1 MLQNKTELLIGPLKY
16 THVVQKI
23 NMQERKSVEVLET
36 ARTDRNFIK
45 DLGESEQKAQIRLLF
60 TGLDEINR
68 GIGSTSGTS
77 GLRGLI
83 ALFRCCPIV
92 SIKNDTISLSWGE
105 VGALQEPNDADSSID
120 GKSKVYNSFIPVALE
135 SIELE
140 NVPDLPNSI
149 QVTLNVARIDVRP
162 VTTDGN
168 LQYLT
173 DVAGGSPADDPRDAY
188 WLKKWIEQ
196 ILDSGGV
203 MEISADDFKEA
214 EFNWY
219 GSTIIGTPIQGD
231 TEHFTA
237 TISSSS
243 TTSEC
248 LVLSEACSLRHR
260 FAYNKLLG
268 KGVGTP
274 AHMGISSRMMSLDLV
289 FNNQESDNTYR
300 KFIKFKETSDRIIK
314 SENRLDRVVG
324 WYIKTPISKLLG
336 IRRNLTNSA
345 QERPGEGVYV
355 PLNILTEN
363 GDQPNMINCR
373 IDLAENNIDF
383 FKENEI
389 VLTSGGTDY
398 DGLKQ
403 YYDLVVQK
411 EFKFRTLLIDDN
423 KAAIQAIVGDT
434 DNDLYSMY
442 TLLWPIER
450 QILKFK
456 EESRFGI
463 VNADSIRAAFL
474 HHSIDKE
481 GKLRD
486 ALLKS
491 KISTGKVFATRRITF
506 GDKVYANWNIVRAA
520 IAGINLSDPEVMLIR
535 EEVSKIVD
543 TTFLTFDTTQDIAGI
558 KADLADLIT
567 GSFLGDRTSG
577 AIINDS
583 LSATVIATIAKNKWK
598 FHPDFADAIFK
609 VIVERSPKPPNL
621 PYAYSTDGIYSGFAK
636 LINSYVLNRD
646 GTESN
651 EESRLNILDQT
662 RNKKISSM
670 YPDLVLP
677 TYSELFG
684 EDRWQEFA
692 PTIDDLGI
700 ETFNQNEPVDR
711 AKEIAVS
718 PDDIVSPACW
728 FYVKRT
734 KNGPNG
740 LKTYARTYSDA
751 VNQVSPALSLSLRFN
766 TEEIDDLKELTP
778 LGSSSTTRGT
788 KTNRTLSQIIQNSL
802 EKHSRSN
809 PAGYR
814 EDIVNLATKFEQ
826 GFYNNPDNGSIK
838 VYIHHNGSHVV
849 SSNVTVP
856 GLGAEIYKVAKDA
869 KILEGDNSKLGRT
882 DADESLVTPLQ
893 REVKFHRHL
902 NSNTEKVIQS
912 SIDQVP
918 DDQYS
923 PERMFPAIKV
933 YLVDRRGNDII
944 ADDTLFS
951 VTALV
956 SVDITMDKD
965 DAPLAVIKLADPLYS
980 LQDDYF
986 DSRNVVGLE
995 DKEKKILNTLRAP
1008 DLDSYSKRYKLVQGR
1023 SVQIRMGYSSMAY
1036 NLPIVFT
1043 GRITEIVPGDQ
1054 LTIVAQG
1061 WKAELINRQV
1071 NFYNDDPKNWGA
1083 RDLAIQAITY
1093 SSADGFGDFY
1103 PEHDAQFI
1111 LRQMNAGDVTDMVQR
1126 VIQVN
1131 QNVDLEGRGTR
1142 GIGSSITN
1150 WIKTTVGLR
1159 SNDKDNRG
1167 FDTRLKNIWYPDTEL
1182 FNNVFGLS
1190 TKFGL
1195 MPSFMNDSWVIPL
1208 QPAWDV
1214 LQEASRHAWNCI
1226 VDVVPYDTYATIF
1239 MGHPDQPYFYTRGTS
1254 LSRKLYN
1261 KYKSSKTQNVRN
1273 TMHNLINTF
1282 LNSDRYFKDI
1292 DLGQYNNAIQ
1302 NNNTSTSGLTSAA
1315 GLGVGK
1321 VSLDLVALFIGQDPR
1336 KLEGIFSL
1344 KGFAKVNN
1352 PKLVENSGLPLATL
1366 QKIKDLGLYD
1376 NTEIHLFSY
1385 FYGIPIDQIISNW
1398 PSASRDIQEI
1408 LSVPD
1413 KDGTLA
1419 PYIESILNGLGWS
1432 SSYGEL
1438 IDQLNTYKLKIG
1450 RQLIKLNSY
1459 DTADGF
1465 VDFGELIRI
1474 CKDLIKFVESV
1485 KSESLYDKTKKIL
1498 DLCGLLIVELEKN
1511 NKRIPAGYRY
1521 YINGNSDNVDKDP
1534 RRLRFLGPP
1543 FETRHESHI
1552 QDNTGEIAILY
1563 RTLNQVIGKV
1573 EDTAPIS
1580 QSSILKSLG
1589 IDIQKINTSRVIDNL
1604 FLFKAFVYY
1613 FCLYASENSLPIIS
1627 SIEDTTGEP
1636 LPPNMKV
1643 FRVHH
1648 FTDND
1653 HNIIQNNIV
1662 ASTREMWNTVV
1673 IEHPAP
1679 GSAETVVSSS
1689 EELYTQGRIN
1699 AGANWLYYPKQEV
1712 TGVIGLQYH
1721 PGLTLSNKKI
1731 QVFTEL
1737 NCQSPDLAAK
1747 LACNRLAEGIKKMY
1761 RGNLLLLGKHIKPHD
1776 RIILADKYTKM
1787 KGPVEVESV
1796 IHHWNAEQGWITNI
1810 TPAAVCDANPGA
1822 GILHTAILETT
1833 YQAVYN
1839 TLDYVSDILTWA
1851 TVIATLGAATPLAAG
1866 KFSVSAGL
1874 KGVAKRF
1881 LTKNPIQFLGETA
1894 SIYGKN
1900 IARVAKGLP
1909 GELAGTLRKGHRL
1922 DAIRYLYKEIGG
1934 PGNAL
1939 LANEMAVMA
1948 AEFATHSAFQ
1958 MNIIPSYV
1966 ESANNVEQLPIIL
1979 SPLIYNNTA
1988 FVAGLEAEDSIW
2000 GISAFGL
2007 FWSMKE
2013 AQAGISRVYKEL
2025 FEEI

>member
-1 MLQNKTELLIGPLKY
+1 
-16 THVVQKI
+16 
-23 NMQERKSVEVLET
+23 MQERKSVEVLET

-45 DLGESEQKAQIRLLF
+45 DLGESEQKAQIRFLF

-68 GIGSTSGTS
+68 GTGSGSEDS

-83 ALFRCCPIV
+83 ALFRCCPIISV
-92 SIKNDTISLSWGE
+92 KNNTISTSWGE
-105 VGALQEPNDADSSID
+105 VGPLKEPDGADSSLD
-120 GKSKVYNSFIPVALE
+120 GKSKVFNNFIAVALE
-135 SIELE
+135 SLELE
-140 NVPDLPNSI
+140 NVPDLPNCI
-149 QVTLNVARIDVRP
+149 QATLNITRVDLTA

-168 LQYLT
+168 LQYLRESS
-173 DVAGGSPADDPRDAY
+173 DISPSYDPRDGY
-188 WLKKWIEQ
+188 WLKKWINQ

-203 MEISADDFKEA
+203 MEIAADDFTKA

-219 GSTIIGTPIQGD
+219 GNTTVGVPIVGN
-231 TEHFTA
+231 TESFTA
-237 TISSSS
+237 TIGKS
-243 TTSEC
+243 TDNTQC

-268 KGVGTP
+268 KGVATP
-274 AHMGISSRMMSLDLV
+274 AHMGVSSRMLSLDLV
-289 FNNQESDNTYR
+289 FNNQESDETYR
-300 KFIKFKETSDRIIK
+300 RFIKFKETSDAIIK
-314 SENRLDRVVG
+314 SESRLDRIVG
-324 WYIKTPISKLLG
+324 WYIKSPISKLLG
-336 IRRNLTNSA
+336 LQRNLTNSG

-373 IDLAENNIDF
+373 IDMAENNIDF

-389 VLTSGGTDY
+389 VLTCGGTEY
-398 DGLKQ
+398 EGLKQ
-403 YYDLVVQK
+403 YYNTVLDK
-411 EFKFRTLLIDDN
+411 EYKFRKLLIDDN
-423 KAAIQAIVGDT
+423 QAAVRAIVGDI

-463 VNADSIRAAFL
+463 VNADSLRAAFL
-474 HHSIDKE
+474 HRSIDKE
-481 GKLRD
+481 GKLKD

-491 KISTGKVFATRRITF
+491 KISTGKVFATRRVTF
-506 GDKVYANWNIVRAA
+506 KDKVYANWEIVRAS
-520 IAGINLSDPEVMLIR
+520 IAGVDLSDPEIMAIR

-543 TTFLTFDTTQDIAGI
+543 SSFLTFEEVEDAASI
-558 KADLADLIT
+558 KSDLTDLMT
-567 GSFLGDRTSG
+567 GSFLGDRSAG
-577 AIINDS
+577 YFLNDS
-583 LSATVIATIAKNKWK
+583 LSATALATIAKNKWK
-598 FHPDFADAIFK
+598 FHPNFADAIFK
-609 VIVERSPKPPNL
+609 VLVERSPKHPNL
-621 PYAYSTDGIYSGFAK
+621 PYVYSTDGLYSGFAK

-651 EESRLNILDQT
+651 EESRQDILDKT

-670 YPDLVLP
+670 YPDLMLP

-684 EDRWQEFA
+684 EDLWESFA
-692 PTIDDLGI
+692 PTVGDLGI
-700 ETFNQNEPVDR
+700 DTFDSNETSDR
-711 AKEIAVS
+711 ASEIAVS
-718 PDDIVSPACW
+718 SDDVVSPAAW
-728 FYVKRT
+728 FYVKRY
-734 KNGPNG
+734 KNGSSG
-740 LKTYARTYSDA
+740 LKSYAKAHSEA
-751 VNQVSPALSLSLRFN
+751 VNAISPDLSLSLRFN
-766 TEEIDDLKELTP
+766 TEEIEDLKELTP
-778 LGSSSTTRGT
+778 KGSSSTTKGK
-788 KTNRTLSQIIQNSL
+788 KTGKTLSEIIQDSL

-809 PAGYR
+809 PSGYR
-814 EDIVNLATKFEQ
+814 EDIVKLSTKFEDS
-826 GFYNNPDNGSIK
+826 FYNNPGNGSIK
-838 VYIHHNGSHVV
+838 VYIHHNGNHVV
-849 SSNVTVP
+849 PTNVTVP

-869 KILEGDNSKLGRT
+869 KILEGDNSKLGRL

-902 NSNTEKVIQS
+902 NSNTNKVIQS
-912 SIDQVP
+912 SINQVP

-986 DSRNVVGLE
+986 DSRNVVGLA
-995 DKEKKILNTLRAP
+995 DDEKKILNTLRAP

-1023 SVQIRMGYSSMAY
+1023 SIQIRMGYSSMAY

-1103 PEHDAQFI
+1103 PEMDAQFI
-1111 LRQMNAGDVTDMVQR
+1111 LRQMNPGDVTDMVQR

-1131 QNVDLEGRGTR
+1131 QNIDLEGRGTR
-1142 GIGSSITN
+1142 GIASSVTN
-1150 WIKTTVGLR
+1150 WMRTAVGLR
-1159 SNDKDNRG
+1159 SNEKDNRG
-1167 FDTRLKNIWYPDTEL
+1167 FDTRLKNIWYPDTQL

-1195 MPSFMNDSWVIPL
+1195 MPSFMNDSWVVPL

-1261 KYKSSKTQNVRN
+1261 KYKNTKRQDVRN
-1273 TMHNLINTF
+1273 TISNLINVF
-1282 LNSDRYFKDI
+1282 LNSERYFKDI
-1292 DLGQYNNAIQ
+1292 PLELYDNAIKSQ
-1302 NNNTSTSGLTSAA
+1302 TSVPSGLANSA
-1315 GLGVGK
+1315 GLGSSKASV
-1321 VSLDLVALFIGQDPR
+1321 DLTVLFLGQDPR
-1336 KLEGIFSL
+1336 KLEGIYSL
-1344 KGFAKVNN
+1344 KGFAKVND
-1352 PKLVENSGLPLATL
+1352 PKLVASNGLPLAAL
-1366 QKIKDLGLYD
+1366 QKVKDLGLYE
-1376 NTEIHLFSY
+1376 NTEVHLFSH

-1408 LSVPD
+1408 LTVPD
-1413 KDGTLA
+1413 KDGSLA
-1419 PYIESILNGLGWS
+1419 PYIESILSGLGWS
-1432 SSYGEL
+1432 SSYSEL
-1438 IDQLNTYKLKIG
+1438 IQSLIQYKTKVG
-1450 RQLIKLNSY
+1450 TQLIKLNSY
-1459 DTADGF
+1459 DTIDGF
-1465 VDFGELIRI
+1465 VDFTELIRI
-1474 CKDLIKFVESV
+1474 CKDLIKFVEST
-1485 KSESLYDKTKKIL
+1485 KSESLYDKIKTVL
-1498 DLCGLLIVELEKN
+1498 DLCGLLIVELDKN

-1521 YINGNSDNVDKDP
+1521 YINGNADNVDKDP
-1534 RRLRFLGPP
+1534 RRLRFLGPA
-1543 FETRHESHI
+1543 FETRSLNQI
-1552 QDNTGEIAILY
+1552 KDNPGEIALLY
-1563 RTLNQVIGKV
+1563 NTIEQVISRI
-1573 EDTAPIS
+1573 ESSAPIS
-1580 QSSILKSLG
+1580 EKAILKSLG
-1589 IDIQKINTSRVIDNL
+1589 VDIQKINANKIIDNL

-1613 FCLYASENSLPIIS
+1613 FSLYASENALPVIS
-1627 SIEDTTGEP
+1627 SIEDTRGEP

-1648 FTDND
+1648 FADND

-1761 RGNLLLLGKHIKPHD
+1761 RGNLLLVGKHVKPYD
-1776 RIILADKYTKM
+1776 RIIVSDKYTKM

-1796 IHHWNAEQGWITNI
+1796 IHHWNTEQGWITNI

-1839 TLDYVSDILTWA
+1839 TIDYVSDILTWA

-1881 LTKNPIQFLGETA
+1881 LSRNPLQFVGETA

-1900 IARVAKGLP
+1900 LLRVGKELP
-1909 GELAGTLRKGHRL
+1909 GQLAGVMRKGHRL
-1922 DAIRYLYKEIGG
+1922 DAIRYLYKELAG
-1934 PGNAL
+1934 PANAL
-1939 LANEMAVMA
+1939 LLNEMSVMG
-1948 AEFATHSAFQ
+1948 AEFATHTAFQ

-1988 FVAGLEAEDSIW
+1988 FVAGLEAEDSVW
-2000 GISAFGL
+2000 GVSAFGL

-2013 AQAGISRVYKEL
+2013 AQAGVSRVFKDL
-2025 FEEI
+2025 FEDV